1 MKRLVIPT
9 LLGLALI
16 LSACAS
22 AKATPLPPNPEVA
35 PVPNII
41 PTATDDPIILATLF
55 PNMGGTSEMTRMD
68 QQGAIIMEVTPLNL
82 GTPADTLQFN
92 VVMNTH
98 SIELSMDL
106 ATLSMLS
113 TDTGVTVQAILW
125 DAPRGGHHV
134 SGTLSF
140 PAMKDGKSVLEGATK
155 LILTVVDV
163 DAPSRVLEWE
173 LK

>member
-1 MKRLVIPT
+1 MKRLFIPV
-9 LLGLALI
+9 LLTLI
-16 LSACAS
+16 LTACAS
-22 AKATPLPPNPEVA
+22 ATATSLPANPTPASASE
-35 PVPNII
+35 II
-41 PTATDDPIILATLF
+41 PTPTDDPAILATLF
-55 PNMGGTSEMTRMD
+55 PNMSGNSEMTRMD
-68 QQGAIIMEVTPLNL
+68 QQGAIILEVTPLNL

-98 SIELSMDL
+98 SIDLSMDL
-106 ATLSMLS
+106 ATLSTLS
-113 TDTGVTVQAILW
+113 TDTGVTIQATLW

-140 PAMKDGKSVLEGATK
+140 PAMKDGKSILEDATK
-155 LILTVVDV
+155 LTLTIVDV